1 MPSCSKGHENPEG
14 QQYCGQCGEPLPP
27 QHNGQE
33 NRSTGSPSPDPSS
46 RSTLRKGIPVLLGLL
61 ILLALLGGFV
71 SLVRGLGEKEIKGSM
86 LLFDSDV
93 EEPLLDNCSGTGGY
107 SDFGHGMP
115 VTVRNEDGRTIGTS
129 SARNAPLGALAERLA
144 INKEVPDAQ
153 TARRLLRNI
162 EGQGCMVI
170 FEVEVDESEF
180 YEVEVGRRGEITYSH
195 EDLLESDWYVELSLG
210 EPED

>member
-1 MPSCSKGHENPEG
+1 MPNCSRGHHNPVG
-14 QQYCGQCGEPLPP
+14 QRYCGQCGELLPP
-27 QHNGQE
+27 EDGEEENGTTA
-33 NRSTGSPSPDPSS
+33 SSS
-46 RSTLRKGIPVLLGLL
+46 REPSKQSTLRKRLPLLLGLL

-71 SLVRGLGEKEIKGSM
+71 SLVRGLGNKEIKGSM

-129 SARNAPLGALAERLA
+129 STRNAPLGTLAERLA
-144 INKEVPDAQ
+144 MNKEVSDAQ
-153 TARRLLRNI
+153 AARRSLRNI

-170 FEVEVDESEF
+170 FEVEVDQSEF

-210 EPED
+210 DPGD